1 MNLSQRNVDNMDTLD
16 GMKTFVAVI
25 AEGSF
30 SAAARRLDMSP
41 QLTSKYVAQL
51 EERLGARLLNRS
63 TRRLSLTEAGKAYNE
78 RCRQVLADIDDMESA
93 IGDLTVKASGTLRI
107 NAPMSFGIS
116 HLASAAA
123 RFQADNPAVGIELT
137 LNDRIV
143 DVVGEGFDLA
153 IRIGRLEE
161 SALVARR
168 LAPIRLLV
176 CASPAYLRQH
186 GTPLRPEDLEEHLC
200 LGYSYSRERSHWRLE
215 RNGRTHEVP
224 VDGSFVANN
233 GDALRLA
240 AVDGAGIILQPS
252 FIVGE
257 DVRAGRLQVVLP
269 EYKVADLALYAVYAH
284 RQYLSAK
291 VRLFIDYLRDHF
303 GSPPYW
309 DA

>member
-1 MNLSQRNVDNMDTLD
+1 MDTLD
-16 GMKTFVAVI
+16 GMKTFVAVV
-25 AEGSF
+25 ADGSF
-30 SAAARRLDMSP
+30 SAAAQRLDMSP
-41 QLTSKYVAQL
+41 QLASKYVAQL

-78 RCRQVLADIDDMESA
+78 RCRQVLADIDDMENA
-93 IGDLTVKASGTLRI
+93 IGDLTARASGTLRI
-107 NAPMSFGIS
+107 NAPMSFGVS

-123 RFQADNPAVGIELT
+123 RFQAENPAVSIELM
-137 LNDRIV
+137 LNDRVV

-168 LAPIRLLV
+168 LATIRLLV
-176 CASPAYLRQH
+176 CASPDYLRRR
-186 GTPLRPEDLEEHLC
+186 GTPQSPEDLGEHLC
-200 LGYSYSRERSHWRLE
+200 LGYSYSQDRSHWRLE
-215 RNGRTHEVP
+215 RNGRTHTIP
-224 VDGSFVANN
+224 VGGTFIANN

-240 AVDGAGIILQPS
+240 AVEGAGIILQPS

-269 EYKVADLALYAVYAH
+269 EYRVADLAVYAVYAH

-291 VRLFIDYLRDHF
+291 VRTFIDYLGDYF